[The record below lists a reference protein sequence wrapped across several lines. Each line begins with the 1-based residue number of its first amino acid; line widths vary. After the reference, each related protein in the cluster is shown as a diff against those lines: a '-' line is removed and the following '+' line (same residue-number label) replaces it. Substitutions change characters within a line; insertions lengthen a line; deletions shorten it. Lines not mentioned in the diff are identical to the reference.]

1 MFNGPANLRKCHRRK
16 CDKSSSKDPYFLCR
30 KTLRNGIELRHDLHL
45 SMRKLTNL
53 SPFGSLSHGVFF
65 SVDPFFRRRGP
76 MNFTGAV
83 SGNTRFHVRKSVL
96 S

>member
-1 MFNGPANLRKCHRRK
+1 MFNGPANLRKFHRRK
-16 CDKSSSKDPYFLCR
+16 RDNGITLQ
-30 KTLRNGIELRHDLHL
+30 TLRNGIELRHDLHL